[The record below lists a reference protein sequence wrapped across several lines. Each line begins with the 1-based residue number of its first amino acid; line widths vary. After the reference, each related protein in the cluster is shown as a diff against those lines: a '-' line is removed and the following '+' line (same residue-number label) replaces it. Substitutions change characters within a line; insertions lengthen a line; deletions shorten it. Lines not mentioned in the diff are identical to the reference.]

1 MLHVIAVVVYTRSTA
16 DRERQ
21 SVSSSSHR
29 SPPPQTRR
37 GAGRERLLLLG
48 DEVPGGGLGL
58 KTPRRAQLERGLSLL
73 QVSVLLP
80 GVPHE
85 VCAVFHHGLNPL
97 HTARD
102 LVP

>member
-16 DRERQ
+16 DRERR
-21 SVSSSSHR
+21 VSSSSHR
-29 SPPPQTRR
+29 SPPQTRR

-48 DEVPGGGLGL
+48 DEVSGGGLGL
-58 KTPRRAQLERGLSLL
+58 KTPRRPQLERGLSLL

-85 VCAVFHHGLNPL
+85 VGAVFHHGLNPL

>member
-16 DRERQ
+16 DRERR
-21 SVSSSSHR
+21 VSSSSHR

-37 GAGRERLLLLG
+37 GAGRERLLLLLG
-48 DEVPGGGLGL
+48 DEVSGGGLGL

-85 VCAVFHHGLNPL
+85 VGAVFHHGLNPL

>member
-16 DRERQ
+16 DRERR
-21 SVSSSSHR
+21 VSSSSHR

-48 DEVPGGGLGL
+48 DEVSGGGLGL

-73 QVSVLLP
+73 EVSVLLP

-85 VCAVFHHGLNPL
+85 VGAVFHHGLNPL